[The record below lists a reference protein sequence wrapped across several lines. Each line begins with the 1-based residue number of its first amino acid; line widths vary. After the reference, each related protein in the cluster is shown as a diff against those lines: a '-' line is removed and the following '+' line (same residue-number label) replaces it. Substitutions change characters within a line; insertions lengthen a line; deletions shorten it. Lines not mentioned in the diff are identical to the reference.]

1 MGQGPCACLK
11 LSRPSP
17 EATLDSKLREIDTA
31 EVREALDVLDPYC
44 APKWRIAGFRDH
56 LRPCGQHGVD
66 LEGQQQMLRVCFG
79 GIHDNVRRLLLMQI
93 GKLAFRYRETQHD
106 GVKAELDRLNR
117 ELQKLPERWN
127 FYVR

>member
-1 MGQGPCACLK
+1 VRVLEALK
-11 LSRPSP
+11 TLE
-17 EATLDSKLREIDTA
+17 EATLDSKLRDINTA

-44 APKWRIAGFRDH
+44 VPKWRVAGFRDQ
-56 LRPCGQHGVD
+56 LRPCGQHGAD

-93 GKLAFRYRETQHD
+93 GKLAFRYRKTQQSAA
-106 GVKAELDRLNR
+106 KAELDRLNR